1 MNLLIFS
8 SHSIKYIWYL
18 RQISKYPL
26 CINGGAAAYDQW
38 WRALHRNSLRLVVEF
53 VVGNVVVAD
62 AGEVVTVVGV
72 VVEGVCVVFVV
83 VDVDGCRVVVL
94 GDKVK
99 AVAVTFTRGM
109 DVGAAVCLE
118 VAAGER
124 EAVVA
129 VILATV
135 VAVTLAA
142 VDGDDVVG
150 ALVDALVDATE
161 VKWYL

>member
-1 MNLLIFS
+1 M
-8 SHSIKYIWYL
+8 
-18 RQISKYPL
+18 
-26 CINGGAAAYDQW
+26 G
-38 WRALHRNSLRLVVEF
+38 F
-53 VVGNVVVAD
+53 VVVDVDGF
-62 AGEVVTVVGV
+62 
-72 VVEGVCVVFVV
+72 CVVFVV
-83 VDVDGCRVVVL
+83 VDVDVCRVVVL

-129 VILATV
+129 VTLATV

-150 ALVDALVDATE
+150 ALVDALVDAVVGVGAAVVELWAGLDEGVDGTKLVVFAVGLDCE
-161 VKWYL
+161 VAVTLKAVGETLVDWFTVDVWVKFDTDNTTP

>member
-1 MNLLIFS
+1 M
-8 SHSIKYIWYL
+8 
-18 RQISKYPL
+18 
-26 CINGGAAAYDQW
+26 
-38 WRALHRNSLRLVVEF
+38 VF
-53 VVGNVVVAD
+53 VVVDVDGF
-62 AGEVVTVVGV
+62 
-72 VVEGVCVVFVV
+72 CVVFVV

-129 VILATV
+129 VTLATV

-142 VDGDDVVG
+142 VDGDDVVS
-150 ALVDALVDATE
+150 ALVDALVDAVVGVGAAVVELWAGLDEGVDGTKLVVFVVGLDCE
-161 VKWYL
+161 VAVTLKAVGETLVDWFTVDVWVKFDTDNTTP

>member
-1 MNLLIFS
+1 MA
-8 SHSIKYIWYL
+8 
-18 RQISKYPL
+18 
-26 CINGGAAAYDQW
+26 AAAYDQW
-38 WRALHRNSLRLVVEF
+38 WRALRRNSLRLVVEF

-72 VVEGVCVVFVV
+72 VVEGVCVVFVIVDVDGFCVVFVV

-129 VILATV
+129 VTLATF
-135 VAVTLAA
+135 VAVVLAA

-161 VKWYL
+161 VKWYV